1 MQDQE
6 QAAGHPG
13 PSVVQSPAAEQEHSK
28 LSPGREG
35 EEAPSRVVRTHPEER
50 TLSMQTPEPAAAEL
64 LLLGQDSGQ
73 GAGQLAGQAASLSV
87 QAVHALGT
95 ELCAKV
101 RILLVPGTA
110 MASEMLLCS
119 TSASAEQ
126 SHHKAVRMHW
136 TPHCCMAGVF
146 NSDLNDWM
154 AF

>member
-35 EEAPSRVVRTHPEER
+35 EEAPSRVVSTHPEER

-101 RILLVPGTA
+101 RLLLVPGTA
-110 MASEMLLCS
+110 MASEMLLLQHICIRR
-119 TSASAEQ
+119 TVTPQ
-126 SHHKAVRMHW
+126 SSPHALD
-136 TPHCCMAGVF
+136 TPLLYGWRIQ
-146 NSDLNDWM
+146 LGLE
-154 AF
+154 